1 MYWFSSQVDTTSVQ
15 ALVDTRVEIERWT
28 DHPVE
33 FHFAS
38 ILSPWIRRSL
48 VACGFGYDRRLES
61 SRPHDLAPVLPPYDV
76 PVRGPVS
83 TSTDIEVGDTKRTT
97 LGDPSYGTVH
107 RDEGPAVQV
116 DTPFFHLDLAEAVA
130 AAESGLSKLSLQQSN
145 TPSVV
150 KDIGYEVQSGQGI

>member
-1 MYWFSSQVDTTSVQ
+1 MQ
-15 ALVDTRVEIERWT
+15 ALIDARVEIERWT

-48 VACGFGYDRRLES
+48 VACGFGYDRRFEPP
-61 SRPHDLAPVLPPYDV
+61 RPHDLAPVLPPYDGSLS
-76 PVRGPVS
+76 GPPFS
-83 TSTDIEVGDTKRTT
+83 TSTDIEVGDTEGTPIP
-97 LGDPSYGTVH
+97 DPSYGTVH
-107 RDEGPAVQV
+107 RGEGPAVQV